1 MNELASV
8 LKQTAFNV
16 FENSKPSDYCYG
28 VVVSKN
34 PLKIEIEDKKI
45 ILESN
50 QLLLTPQVMN
60 YELPIS
66 LVAFTEPCKEE
77 HQHYYLYW
85 SGSGFVPGI
94 SYGTTQEHQHLLM
107 GKFAA
112 IVHFGLEVND
122 SVLLLRKQGGQQFV
136 VLTKIFPS
144 TDDYIEN
151 QYGG

>member
-1 MNELASV
+1 MNELANI
-8 LKQTAFNV
+8 LKQSAFNV
-16 FENSKPSDYCYG
+16 FQNSSPSDFFYG
-28 VVVSKN
+28 VVVSKS

-50 QLLLTPQVMN
+50 QILLTPQVMN

-66 LVAFTEPCKEE
+66 IIAFTEPCKEE
-77 HQHYYLYW
+77 HQHFYLYE
-85 SGSGFVPGI
+85 GGI
-94 SYGTTQEHQHLLM
+94 GVTYPILQEHQHLLM
-107 GKFAA
+107 GKFAT

-122 SVLLLRKQGGQQFV
+122 SVLLLRKQGGQQFI

-144 TDDYIEN
+144 TDDYIKE